1 MSQENIEIART
12 AFDALNRG
20 GLDEALVY
28 VDPEIEFEPPNEALE
43 RPRSFK
49 GHEALR
55 ERWKLLLEPFEDV
68 RLEPIEFIDVDDHTV
83 IVVFR
88 VRVRGRASKVPV
100 QAEPAYVLAIRGG
113 KILRMLAFLQKDQA
127 LEAAR
132 LLE

>member
-1 MSQENIEIART
+1 MTQENVEIVRT
-12 AFDALNRG
+12 AFDALKRRG
-20 GLDEALVY
+20 FDEALAY

-68 RLEPIEFIDVDDHTV
+68 SLEPIEFIDGDDETV

-100 QAEPAYVLAIRGG
+100 EAEPAYVLAIRGG
-113 KILRMLAFLQKDQA
+113 MILRMRAYLQKDQA
-127 LEAAR
+127 LEAAGLR
-132 LLE
+132 E